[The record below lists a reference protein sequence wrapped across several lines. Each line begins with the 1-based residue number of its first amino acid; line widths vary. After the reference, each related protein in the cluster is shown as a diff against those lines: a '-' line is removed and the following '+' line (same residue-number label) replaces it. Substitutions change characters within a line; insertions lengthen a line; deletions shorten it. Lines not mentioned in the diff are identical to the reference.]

1 MHYSAVNHEI
11 SHVGDWHDEG
21 KGLDVFDNHT
31 LSKEN
36 NTDIE
41 TLGMI
46 SNKISIETIFCHKH
60 FKQKIQFLQ

>member
-46 SNKISIETIFCHKH
+46 SNKKSIETIFGHKH
-60 FKQKIQFLQ
+60 FM

>member
-21 KGLDVFDNHT
+21 KGLEVFDNHT

-46 SNKISIETIFCHKH
+46 PNKMSMATIF
-60 FKQKIQFLQ
+60 